1 MEQSAHLN
9 RRPYSFMR
17 PGSGRAIQPILAQ
30 TTVLMA
36 TVDSAISE
44 SMRELLGMFPLKT
57 IWVTAVA
64 EVKAVLAKEN
74 VAACFCGFW
83 LVDGT
88 YRDVV
93 RHLKNQPVE
102 IPAIIVCAPA
112 CPHEYREYLA
122 ALKIRA
128 FDFIC
133 HPYRKNDLD
142 RILRAAISNFRRSE
156 QLQDLAGH
164 SASEPKNESDLR
176 KAG

>member
-1 MEQSAHLN
+1 MEQSVHSN
-9 RRPYSFMR
+9 RRPTSFM
-17 PGSGRAIQPILAQ
+17 PHDSGRAIQPTLAQ
-30 TTVLMA
+30 ATVLMA

-93 RHLKNQPVE
+93 RHLKHQPVE

-133 HPYRKNDLD
+133 HPYRKSDLD
-142 RILRAAISNFRRSE
+142 RILRAAISNFRQSE
-156 QLQDLAGH
+156 QLHDLAGH
-164 SASEPKNESDLR
+164 SANKPKNESNLC